1 MGRRGRVGE
10 RATEDS
16 SGTATMQFSL
26 VDRVVAWEAG
36 TSIST
41 IKAITLSEEY
51 LADHFPTFPVFP
63 GVLMLEMLVESA
75 AWLVRATHD
84 FAETL
89 ILLREAKNVT
99 YRSFV
104 VPGQALRGEVTC
116 RRLSRSDSEFV
127 ASGFRDD
134 AEVVKARF
142 TLSHAILADRHPE
155 LATIDEQI
163 RKSARRQWA
172 VIGGFGCGAPEPV
185 EDGSGSSTAASSQ
198 AVGRVDG

>member
-1 MGRRGRVGE
+1 
-10 RATEDS
+10 
-16 SGTATMQFSL
+16 MQFSL

-36 TSIST
+36 ASIT
-41 IKAITLSEEY
+41 TTKAVSLSEEY
-51 LADHFPTFPVFP
+51 LADHFPTFPVLP

-84 FAETL
+84 FAETI

-116 RRLSRSDSEFV
+116 RRLGQSDSEFL

-142 TLSHAILADRHPE
+142 TLTHANLSERNPE

-163 RKSARRQWA
+163 RESARRQWA
-172 VIGGFGCGAPEPV
+172 VIGGI
-185 EDGSGSSTAASSQ
+185 GSGGAAPNQVGSGTGSTTAASS
-198 AVGRVDG
+198 

>member
-1 MGRRGRVGE
+1 
-10 RATEDS
+10 
-16 SGTATMQFSL
+16 MQFLL

-36 TSIST
+36 TSIT
-41 IKAITLSEEY
+41 TTKAVSLSEEY
-51 LADHFPTFPVFP
+51 LADHVPTCPVLP

-84 FAETL
+84 FAETI

-116 RRLSRSDSEFV
+116 RRLSRRDSEFV

-142 TLSHAILADRHPE
+142 TLSHASLADRNPD
-155 LATIDEQI
+155 LADIDEQI
-163 RKSARRQWA
+163 RESARRQWA
-172 VIGGFGCGAPEPV
+172 VIGGLGTGGAAPEQI
-185 EDGSGSSTAASSQ
+185 GSGTGSSTAASSQ
-198 AVGRVDG
+198 AVGRVD